1 MKTMKR
7 MTENRRQ
14 VIEIL
19 SNQDYEGNYP
29 PFRVETIQSEIYMQF
44 DKMVLPKQ
52 IYRTCADL
60 VAEGTVGYYP
70 RLIDVPNKAL
80 PSYVKFFFTL
90 DTVDRFILLNEVYD
104 FLDRIKGF
112 TFFVDQNNK
121 QFVIGKL
128 RSLIQRT
135 HPDRVTG
142 FENENVLLIA
152 EFTRIKGL

>member
-1 MKTMKR
+1 

-29 PFRVETIQSEIYMQF
+29 PFRAQTIESEFYMKF
-44 DKMVLPKQ
+44 DKQVLPKQ

-60 VAEGTVGYYP
+60 VADNIVGYYP

-80 PSYVKFFFTL
+80 PSYVKFFFTFE
-90 DTVDRFILLNEVYD
+90 TVDRFILLNEIYD

-112 TFFVDQNNK
+112 TFFVDPNNK
-121 QFVIGKL
+121 SFVVGKL
-128 RSLIQRT
+128 RSFIQRT
-135 HPDRVTG
+135 HPDKVAG
-142 FENENVLLIA
+142 YEYENTLLIA
-152 EFTRIKGL
+152 EFKRIKDL

>member
-1 MKTMKR
+1 
-7 MTENRRQ
+7 MTENRKQ

-29 PFRVETIQSEIYMQF
+29 PFRIETIESELYMQF
-44 DKMVLPKQ
+44 DRMVLPKQ

-80 PSYVKFFFTL
+80 PSSVKFFFTVE
-90 DTVDRFILLNEVYD
+90 TVDRFILLNEIYD

-112 TFFVDQNNK
+112 TFFVDPNNK
-121 QFVIGKL
+121 SFVVGKL
-128 RSLIQRT
+128 RSFIQIT
-135 HPDRVTG
+135 HPDKVTG
-142 FENENVLLIA
+142 YEYENTLLIA

>member
-1 MKTMKR
+1 

-29 PFRVETIQSEIYMQF
+29 PFRIETIQSEFYMKF
-44 DKMVLPKQ
+44 DKQVLPKQ

-80 PSYVKFFFTL
+80 PSSVKFFFTL
-90 DTVDRFILLNEVYD
+90 STVDRFILLNEIYD

-112 TFFVDQNNK
+112 TFFVDPNNK
-121 QFVIGKL
+121 SFVVGKL
-128 RSLIQRT
+128 RSFIQRT
-135 HPDRVTG
+135 HPDKVVGYEYEST
-142 FENENVLLIA
+142 LLIT

>member
-1 MKTMKR
+1 MKR

-29 PFRVETIQSEIYMQF
+29 PFKIETIESELYLQF
-44 DKMVLPKQ
+44 NRMVLPKQ

-60 VAEGTVGYYP
+60 VADNIVGYYP

-80 PSYVKFFFTL
+80 PSSVKFFFTFE
-90 DTVDRFILLNEVYD
+90 TVDRFIFLEEIYS
-104 FLDRIKGF
+104 FLDKIKWF
-112 TFFVDQNNK
+112 KFFVDPNNK
-121 QFVIGKL
+121 NFVVGKL

-135 HPDRVTG
+135 HPDKVAG
-142 FENENVLLIA
+142 YEYENTLLIA

>member
-44 DKMVLPKQ
+44 DRMVLPKQ

-70 RLIDVPNKAL
+70 RLIDVANKAL
-80 PSYVKFFFTL
+80 PSRVKFFFTFE
-90 DTVDRFILLNEVYD
+90 TVDRFILLNEVYD

-128 RSLIQRT
+128 RSFIQRT
-135 HPDRVTG
+135 HPDKVAG
-142 FENENVLLIA
+142 YEYENTLLIA
-152 EFTRIKGL
+152 EFTRIKFL

>member
-1 MKTMKR
+1 MIKR
-7 MTENRRQ
+7 MTENRKQ

-19 SNQDYEGNYP
+19 SNQDYEGNFP
-29 PFRVETIQSEIYMQF
+29 PFRIETIESELYMQF
-44 DKMVLPKQ
+44 DRMVLPKQ

-70 RLIDVPNKAL
+70 RLIDVTNKAL
-80 PSYVKFFFTL
+80 PSRVKFFFTL
-90 DTVDRFILLNEVYD
+90 NTVDRFILLNEIYD
-104 FLDRIKGF
+104 FLDKIKGF

-121 QFVIGKL
+121 NFVIGKL

-135 HPDRVTG
+135 HPDKVVGYEYEST
-142 FENENVLLIA
+142 LLIT